1 MTRIEALGVVIR
13 DARTRRSISQ
23 EKLAAFAK
31 LHRNAL
37 GRIERSEVA
46 LNLNTLWLIAD
57 AMGVTASE
65 LVQEAEILA
74 ATDEQA
80 SSA

>member
-13 DARTRRSISQ
+13 DARTRLNISQ
-23 EKLAAFAK
+23 EKLAESAK

-37 GRIERSEVA
+37 GRIERSVVA

-57 AMGVTASE
+57 AMGMTASE
-65 LVQEAEILA
+65 LVQKAEILA
-74 ATDEQA
+74 RDNTA
-80 SSA
+80 STV

>member
-13 DARTRRSISQ
+13 DARTRRNISQ
-23 EKLAAFAK
+23 EKLAASAK

-57 AMGVTASE
+57 AMEVTASE
-65 LVQEAEILA
+65 LVQKAEILA
-74 ATDEQA
+74 ATDSLA
-80 SSA
+80 RTV

>member
-13 DARTRRSISQ
+13 DARTGKNISQ

-37 GRIERSEVA
+37 GRIERGEVG
-46 LNLNTLWLIAD
+46 LNINSLWLIAD
-57 AMGVTASE
+57 AMNTTASE
-65 LVQEAEILA
+65 LVQKAE
-74 ATDEQA
+74 TMTNP
-80 SSA
+80 SSAE